1 MKNDETKLTCG
12 MVIKEARETKELTI
26 NDLAFAISKDKEKVK
41 ECEKK
46 IIMWEKDKAYPD
58 MNEIYALA
66 NVLDVNP
73 TELLILRDRH
83 RKTLAKKDV
92 NKKCSKI
99 DVDELKEYL
108 YYIAAFLWILV
119 PFIGIIAFSVV
130 YARLVAV
137 AINGPNGAEGFDREV
152 GNVIT
157 DYMNDISS
165 DNASNNVQNLENEIM
180 LNSNIYYENTV

>member
-1 MKNDETKLTCG
+1 MKHDETKLTCG
-12 MVIKEARETKELTI
+12 MVIKEARESKELTV

-46 IIMWEKDKAYPD
+46 INMWEKDKAYPD

-108 YYIAAFLWILV
+108 YYIAPFLGKLV

-165 DNASNNVQNLENEIM
+165 DNASSNVQNLENEIM
-180 LNSNIYYENTV
+180 LNYNNIK